1 MDEKL
6 NQSSLQ
12 INDNILKNFWEFRV
26 QVFGL
31 SIFCVLFQDH
41 SRCM

>member
-26 QVFGL
+26 TGFWAKYFLCLV
-31 SIFCVLFQDH
+31 
-41 SRCM
+41 SRPL